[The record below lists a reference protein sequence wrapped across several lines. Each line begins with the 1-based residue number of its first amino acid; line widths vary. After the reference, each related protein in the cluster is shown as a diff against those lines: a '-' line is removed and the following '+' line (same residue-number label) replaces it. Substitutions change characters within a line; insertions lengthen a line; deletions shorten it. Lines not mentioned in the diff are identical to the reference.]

1 MGVHM
6 ISDSFLCRRKK
17 LLSAIV
23 SSRLSQRKRA
33 NIVWEKTFYV
43 RCCRQQLRRKCTS
56 YKGEKNSAWLIKVKR
71 TGQAIYGRNFAS

>member
-1 MGVHM
+1 M
-6 ISDSFLCRRKK
+6 
-17 LLSAIV
+17 SAQKATICYSV

-33 NIVWEKTFYV
+33 NIVCEKTFYV

-56 YKGEKNSAWLIKVKR
+56 YKGEKNSAWLIKVER